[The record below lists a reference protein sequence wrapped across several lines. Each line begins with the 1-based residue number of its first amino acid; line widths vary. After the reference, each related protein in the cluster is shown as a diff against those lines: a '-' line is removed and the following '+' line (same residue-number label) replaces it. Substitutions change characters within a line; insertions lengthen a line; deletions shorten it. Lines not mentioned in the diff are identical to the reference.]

1 MTQCWSTY
9 TDCMDMKHQ
18 VESSEQKTNCDTKWR
33 YESAMC
39 ISGNKYLIIQLKMS
53 SHRLLIKHL
62 WHDWHYN
69 LQLPSDNLSILDQF
83 WMNLATKAVC
93 FIQNKKTCLEQLQIQ
108 VATPT
113 DLFFTAREAKAHGC
127 DRIHTHWQNQTL
139 RKHIFLRIDIKIQM
153 KFITKAY
160 RITPLFLGPRYFSH
174 KVWENS
180 TFKHL
185 KSQRIN

>member
-1 MTQCWSTY
+1 MTQRWSTY

-93 FIQNKKTCLEQLQIQ
+93 FIQNKKTCLEQLQIR

-113 DLFFTAREAKAHGC
+113 AFFLQQGKPRLM
-127 DRIHTHWQNQTL
+127 DVI
-139 RKHIFLRIDIKIQM
+139 RKQIFLRIGIKI
-153 KFITKAY
+153 KLKIIT
-160 RITPLFLGPRYFSH
+160 
-174 KVWENS
+174 
-180 TFKHL
+180 
-185 KSQRIN
+185 